1 VFPNATWEVEMLA
14 IDCEC
19 GHHLE
24 AADVEALVEET
35 RRHVAELHPEM
46 QTSEDDI
53 RALLEERCYEPVPL
67 S

>member
-1 VFPNATWEVEMLA
+1 MLA

-35 RRHVAELHPEM
+35 RRHVAERHPEM
-46 QTSEDDI
+46 LTSEDDI

-67 S
+67 